1 MCRPASFVVTR
12 NRVLWHLSS
21 DRHEDIID
29 QYGLMDRAPVPDFV
43 RVEVAP
49 DDNKYLLPFEA
60 WTYRVDQDKV
70 PDWYSAKWAEEQ
82 ARAELPGWKACRG
95 WFFDAMEFVATIQAT
110 QWFKAVEPPDPA
122 WRMFD
127 TWAAARDAAWAAA
140 RDAARAAAGDAA
152 WDAALL
158 SRCLVVSDLID
169 PKHLAHARARWDV
182 WRRGYGLLCDVD
194 GVMYVYRKP

>member
-21 DRHEDIID
+21 DRHEDIIE

-82 ARAELPGWKACRG
+82 TRAELPAWKASRG
-95 WFFDAMEFVATIQAT
+95 WFFDAMEFVETIPATP
-110 QWFKAVEPPDPA
+110 WFKAVESPDPA

-127 TWAAARDAAWAAA
+127 TRDAAYAAASAAARDAAYDAA
-140 RDAARAAAGDAA
+140 RDAAYDAAYAAAYNAA
-152 WDAALL
+152 RD
-158 SRCLVVSDLID
+158 
-169 PKHLAHARARWDV
+169 
-182 WRRGYGLLCDVD
+182 
-194 GVMYVYRKP
+194 